1 MKLLFGILIFK
12 ISFKKYMYMVKNVF
26 KIKMYKDKFLVI

>member
-1 MKLLFGILIFK
+1 MKSLFGILIPK

-26 KIKMYKDKFLVI
+26 EIKTYKDKFPVI